1 MKLRRGF
8 KKEAEEYAAD
18 FRNEL
23 DLPLDGRLDP
33 FRVAS
38 HLEIPVVGLS
48 KLEGFLESEDYEVG
62 EDEFSAATIHD
73 HTFKMIVHNDR
84 HYPQRQNSNVMHE
97 IAHILLGHP
106 PHPPLTGDRCRNFN
120 RMLETEAKELSF
132 ALLVPKLAAL
142 KIIESGLTVPQGS
155 IVLGVSKDLLQYRID
170 ITDARGWAYNRR
182 RRGLEH

>member
-8 KKEAEEYAAD
+8 KKEAEDYAAD
-18 FRNEL
+18 FRTEL
-23 DLPLDGRLDP
+23 ELPPDGRLDP
-33 FRVAS
+33 FLLAY
-38 HLEIPVVGLS
+38 HLGVPVVPLS
-48 KLEGFLESEDYEVG
+48 QLEGYGRNDDHQVG

-106 PHPPLTGDRCRNFN
+106 PHPPLTGDRCRNFDGI
-120 RMLETEAKELSF
+120 LEAEAKELGF

-142 KIIESGLTVPQGS
+142 KVVESGLTIYQAS
-155 IVLGVSKDLLQYRID
+155 IIYGVSKDLLQYRID
-170 ITDARGWAYNRR
+170 ITDARGWAHNRR
-182 RRGLEH
+182 RRSRS